1 MRAPRAYYSA
11 VSTTRAIK
19 KRLDLLEQEIRAEAA
34 EHDLASQDE
43 RSDGHHHPA
52 EAATDAEAREGDLRI
67 QLRMQERLERLALAR
82 EALAKGAYGVCVDC
96 GSAIPERRLEAIP
109 DALRCVPC
117 QSRAD
122 RRS

>member
-1 MRAPRAYYSA
+1 VPD
-11 VSTTRAIK
+11 TTSIAA
-19 KRLDLLEQEIRAEAA
+19 RLDALEAEIRAELAA
-34 EHDLASQDE
+34 HDLAADGEE

-52 EAATDAEAREGDLRI
+52 EAATDSEAREGDLRV
-67 QLRMQERLERLALAR
+67 QLRAAEHLERIRMAR
-82 EALAKGAYGVCVDC
+82 EALEAGRYGLCVDC
-96 GSAIPERRLEAIP
+96 GDPIPERRLEALP

>member
-1 MRAPRAYYSA
+1 M
-11 VSTTRAIK
+11 STTREIK
-19 KRLDLLEQEIRAEAA
+19 KRLDRLEQEIREEAA
-34 EHDLASQDE
+34 AHDLASEEE

-67 QLRMQERLERLALAR
+67 QLRMQERLERLAIAR
-82 EALAKGAYGVCVDC
+82 EALEQGAYGVCVDC
-96 GSAIPERRLEAIP
+96 GEAIPERRLEALP

>member
-1 MRAPRAYYSA
+1 VPT
-11 VSTTRAIK
+11 TTRQIK

-34 EHDLASQDE
+34 AHDLASEEE

-67 QLRMQERLERLALAR
+67 QLRMQERLGRLALAR
-82 EALAKGAYGVCVDC
+82 EALAKGVYGACVDC
-96 GSAIPERRLEAIP
+96 GEDIPERRLEALP

>member
-1 MRAPRAYYSA
+1 MSSVRQVAR
-11 VSTTRAIK
+11 
-19 KRLDLLEQEIRAEAA
+19 RLDLLEQEIRAEAA
-34 EHDLASQDE
+34 AHDLAAEEE

-52 EAATDAEAREGDLRI
+52 EAATDAEAREGDLRV
-67 QLRMQERLERLALAR
+67 QLRMQERLERVKLAR
-82 EALAKGAYGVCVDC
+82 EALAKGVYGVCVDC
-96 GSAIPERRLEAIP
+96 GDAIPERRLEALP

>member
-1 MRAPRAYYSA
+1 VP
-11 VSTTRAIK
+11 TTRAIK
-19 KRLDLLEQEIRAEAA
+19 KRLDALEQEIRAEAA

-67 QLRMQERLERLALAR
+67 QLRMRERLERVQLAR
-82 EALAKGAYGVCVDC
+82 DALKNGVYGICVDC
-96 GSAIPERRLEAIP
+96 GEAIPERRLEALP

-117 QSRAD
+117 QSKVD

>member
-1 MRAPRAYYSA
+1 MIDASDAA
-11 VSTTRAIK
+11 A
-19 KRLDLLEQEIRAEAA
+19 RLDRLEAQVRGELQA
-34 EHDLASQDE
+34 HDLASPGEE

-67 QLRMQERLERLALAR
+67 QLRATEQLERIRMAR
-82 EALAKGAYGVCVDC
+82 EALAEGRYGLCVDC
-96 GSAIPERRLEAIP
+96 GEPIPERRLESLP

-117 QSRAD
+117 QSRVD